1 MSTTVTHET
10 NVANRNSRWRDL
22 GCCNVHPI
30 GAPVTHTRARTQSI
44 AFLIPRP
51 RSSDDATG
59 GDHSRGA
66 RSTRSF
72 CLLLFSIASEL
83 FGFSF
88 IFRSD
93 RFTSARP
100 SRKPV
105 RGCIAAFPFNTRMS
119 VAGVIFFTGVR
130 CRSTRRSAGK
140 LQRAPA
146 AVEDSEIVCRRTHV
160 AHYTLSSSARR
171 TRRVF
176 VYCTLYTRPHTP
188 LGTSPAP
195 PPTPVDPTFGAPRN
209 PKFRRCR
216 GVQ

>member
-1 MSTTVTHET
+1 M
-10 NVANRNSRWRDL
+10 
-22 GCCNVHPI
+22 
-30 GAPVTHTRARTQSI
+30 
-44 AFLIPRP
+44 
-51 RSSDDATG
+51 TG
-59 GDHSRGA
+59 PGLLQCPPH
-66 RSTRSF
+66 RSTCNTHAGADAVDSVFNTATAIIRRRDRRRSLPRRAF
-72 CLLLFSIASEL
+72 DALFL
-83 FGFSF
+83 FAIIFHRVGALRFSF

-140 LQRAPA
+140 LQHAPA